1 MGFLNDHC
9 IFIVNYCHEEG
20 FNDVGT
26 TWASM
31 IEIKITSYNISC
43 GKEFTGMNRPT
54 LNERVTT
61 TNLVL
66 VAFSKF

>member
-9 IFIVNYCHEEG
+9 IFIVKYCHEEG
-20 FNDVGT
+20 FDDVGT

-31 IEIKITSYNISC
+31 IEIKKISC
-43 GKEFTGMNRPT
+43 GKEFTGMNT

-66 VAFSKF
+66 VAFSQF

>member
-9 IFIVNYCHEEG
+9 IFIVKYCHEEG
-20 FNDVGT
+20 FDDVGT

-43 GKEFTGMNRPT
+43 GKEFTGMDT

-66 VAFSKF
+66 VAFSQF

>member
-20 FNDVGT
+20 FDDVGT

-31 IEIKITSYNISC
+31 IEIKITSYNIYC
-43 GKEFTGMNRPT
+43 EKEFTGMNT

-66 VAFSKF
+66 VTFSQF